1 MIFLGEILC
10 HNHSAKEVEIA
21 PAEFEW
27 TATMLN
33 INSNRN
39 RELME
44 RCKYLQ
50 DYSTYVRLVEENKR
64 KYAYMRE
71 AVTAAVDEAIR
82 LDLLGGYFRKCR
94 EEAILDV
101 LTEFD
106 EVAYKKVIY
115 EDGVADGMEKGL
127 AIAQAQLEKE
137 REKNAELEARIAELE
152 RRQK

>member
-1 MIFLGEILC
+1 MF
-10 HNHSAKEVEIA
+10 EVEI
-21 PAEFEW
+21 PPVEFEW

-44 RCKYLQ
+44 RCKDLQ
-50 DYSTYVRLVEENKR
+50 DYSTYVRLVEENK
-64 KYAYMRE
+64 KKHAHMRE
-71 AVTAAVDEAIR
+71 AVTVAVDEAIQ
-82 LDLLGGYFRKCR
+82 LDLLGGYFRKWR

-106 EVAYKKVIY
+106 EVSYKKVIY
-115 EDGVADGMEKGL
+115 EDGVADGIEQGRAEGL
-127 AIAQAQLEKE
+127 ALAQAQLEKE
-137 REKNAELEARIAELE
+137 RKRITALEARIAELE

>member
-10 HNHSAKEVEIA
+10 HNHSAKEVEI

-71 AVTAAVDEAIR
+71 AVLQARRNEPWRKEFVHARELR
-82 LDLLGGYFRKCR
+82 ERGRKEGY
-94 EEAILDV
+94 EEG
-101 LTEFD
+101 
-106 EVAYKKVIY
+106 Y
-115 EDGVADGMEKGL
+115 EEGL
-127 AIAQAQLEKE
+127 AVAQAQLEKE
-137 REKNAELEARIAELE
+137 RERIAELEARIAELE